1 MEQRGAY
8 LQAQQQ
14 PANYGAIDR
23 PYGEAVPPNF
33 TPAQVAVHVE
43 ATSVP
48 VNNPQPAGQDVPPA
62 DSWFARSRRNEPQTN
77 SAGSA
82 TLVLISGGMNLAW
95 SCGFSA
101 VQGFMVNTHLMI
113 CWYIAVIIGALVSG
127 SITHRMERKPIYLFS
142 SFLILVGGILFVS
155 LPHEYGAIAAARYL
169 NGFAVGLVVVPT
181 LVLIGE
187 EVESSERG
195 KAAALLEMGSFTI
208 GIFLQICCI
217 FAYSNSDTI
226 PSFQYKFGS
235 TELHGIFVIAF
246 AVITFL
252 LSYFLVI
259 ESPVYYLLHNDEN
272 KAIDCLRRLQRPF
285 VVTQE
290 TYQQLEEHKRYI
302 QDNSFNS
309 DLMLPALLKMCL
321 YRGLVSLSFSPLIIL
336 ALLLSTLSYAG
347 DDTRPYILFGVF
359 LWHV

>member
-1 MEQRGAY
+1 
-8 LQAQQQ
+8 
-14 PANYGAIDR
+14 
-23 PYGEAVPPNF
+23 
-33 TPAQVAVHVE
+33 
-43 ATSVP
+43 
-48 VNNPQPAGQDVPPA
+48 
-62 DSWFARSRRNEPQTN
+62 
-77 SAGSA
+77 
-82 TLVLISGGMNLAW
+82 
-95 SCGFSA
+95 
-101 VQGFMVNTHLMI
+101 
-113 CWYIAVIIGALVSG
+113 
-127 SITHRMERKPIYLFS
+127 
-142 SFLILVGGILFVS
+142 
-155 LPHEYGAIAAARYL
+155 ARYL

-187 EVESSERG
+187 EVDSSKRG
-195 KAAALLEMGSFTI
+195 MAAALLEMGSFTI

-217 FAYSNSDTI
+217 FAYSNSGAI

-235 TELHGIFVIAF
+235 TELHGIFVIGF

-272 KAIDCLRRLQRPF
+272 QAIDCLHRLQRPF

-347 DDTRPYILFGVF
+347 DDTWPYILFGVF
-359 LWHV
+359 LWLGSFIGAFLMDYIGRKKLMIIGALICGSMAIGAGVVYNDVINFMYSTKMGNLLILLFVMELFAGVFSSSSSAYLTEAFPLHLKTYYIALSYTVQMFVLIIITSCSYDENSLGAYFITFGVFYVVACLLGLWCMPETRKLTLREARRKFAPVLYSWNE